1 MESSSAADR
10 LSKIR
15 TDKRPLHFLQWKS
28 LVSFIRDILVNCWGK
43 SLIAVGKRKD
53 ETHGDTGV
61 FRSSAGKGSRE
72 TR

>member
-1 MESSSAADR
+1 MESNSAADR

-43 SLIAVGKRKD
+43 SLIAVRKRKD
-53 ETHGDTGV
+53 GTHVQTSFSGV
-61 FRSSAGKGSRE
+61 LLGKGAE
-72 TR
+72 K